1 MVLFSVQSSNYSVQI
16 GSSALG
22 TCSQAKE
29 KASQYRCVE
38 ARAGELSLH
47 YLPPGWSP
55 KVVFCCDEIGRAP
68 ISESNNRLVLF
79 LAQNWRS
86 KCFTCSIS
94 TIHPNRAKPL
104 KNTAITSMICLRMV
118 SMFQQAVNT
127 YLQVPILQSSHSI
140 TRQAVAK
147 EKYEQVS
154 TSVGVVIGQ
163 GETKFQT
170 RLRKYPCGPAK
181 LFIIFSDCFTLGGVQ
196 QPYWCYLRRCS
207 VPSISFYTPEKC
219 ISGLETNKTS
229 SNFCQSPVYCGEI
242 IL

>member
-1 MVLFSVQSSNYSVQI
+1 MVLFSVQGSNYCVQI

-29 KASQYRCVE
+29 KASQYRGVE
-38 ARAGELSLH
+38 ARAGEFSLH

-55 KVVFCCDEIGRAP
+55 MVVFCCGEIGRAP
-68 ISESNNRLVLF
+68 ISVSNNRLVLF

-104 KNTAITSMICLRMV
+104 KNTAITSMMLESGIYV
-118 SMFQQAVNT
+118 STGCQHISA
-127 YLQVPILQSSHSI
+127 VPILQSSHSI

-147 EKYEQVS
+147 ENYEQVS

-163 GETKFQT
+163 GETKF
-170 RLRKYPCGPAK
+170 
-181 LFIIFSDCFTLGGVQ
+181 
-196 QPYWCYLRRCS
+196 
-207 VPSISFYTPEKC
+207 
-219 ISGLETNKTS
+219 
-229 SNFCQSPVYCGEI
+229 
-242 IL
+242 